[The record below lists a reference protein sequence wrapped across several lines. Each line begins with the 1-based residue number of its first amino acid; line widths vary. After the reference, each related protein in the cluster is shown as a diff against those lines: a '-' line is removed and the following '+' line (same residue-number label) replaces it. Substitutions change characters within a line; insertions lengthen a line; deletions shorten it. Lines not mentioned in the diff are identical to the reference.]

1 LIDFIYNKIVLP
13 LLTYFFKNFS
23 KNKEKFL
30 ERERIIEESWAGLKK
45 YPHLQKRV
53 LIHSASMGEFEQV
66 KPIIE
71 ELKAK
76 DDSLYIICSFFSP
89 SGLNNAKNYK
99 FADKICYLPIDTDE
113 NMERFVQSIKPDIA
127 IIVRYEIWRNLIR
140 SLFHKHIPIILVNA
154 TMPTNNFF
162 RTCFLPRKYL
172 FQTLSLLTTIFTAGS
187 RHTHYFDGLHLKNT
201 EVRTLTDTRFDRIV
215 KYSES
220 INHNEILDTDLF
232 DADELII
239 VAGSIWNV
247 DEDIIIKAV
256 ANVRKSLDVKIR
268 VIYVPHE
275 PTEENLDNLCAKLG
289 PHILYSKLIQC
300 YGEYTIS
307 DLKEKINY
315 RDFVID
321 KVGILLSLYSFA
333 DIAYIGGAFGD
344 GIHSVTEAAVY
355 GIPIISG
362 PKLEKSTDA
371 KNLTKNKALKTINN
385 TKELEDW
392 LKLLIVNKEYRKD
405 LGRMAKEYVYNSAGS
420 SKIVIDRI
428 LDYLNEN
435 EKIK

>member
-1 LIDFIYNKIVLP
+1 MP

-30 ERERIIEESWAGLKK
+30 ERERIVEESWAGLKQ
-45 YPHLQKRV
+45 YPHLKKRV
-53 LIHSASMGEFEQV
+53 LIHSASMGEFEQI

-71 ELKAK
+71 ELKSRNP
-76 DDSLYIICSFFSP
+76 SLYIICSFFSP

-99 FADKICYLPIDTDE
+99 FADKLCYLPIDTKD
-113 NMERFVQSIKPDIA
+113 NMERFVQSINPDIA
-127 IIVRYEIWRNLIR
+127 IIVRYEIWRNFIK

-162 RTCFLPRKYL
+162 RTCFLPRQYL
-172 FQTLSLLTTIFTAGS
+172 YQTLSMLTVILTAGS
-187 RHTHYFDGLHLKNT
+187 RHTNFFDGLHLKYT

-215 KYSES
+215 KYIKD
-220 INHNEILDTDLF
+220 INQTDVLDPNIFADDEIK
-232 DADELII
+232 I
-239 VAGSIWNV
+239 VAGSTWAP
-247 DEDIIIKAV
+247 DEEILIKAV
-256 ANVRKSLDVKIR
+256 ANVRKALDVKIR

-289 PHILYSKLIQC
+289 PHVLYSKLIQC
-300 YGEYTIS
+300 YSKYTVS
-307 DLKEKINY
+307 DLKEKINS

-321 KVGILLSLYSFA
+321 KIGILLCLYSFA

-385 TKELEDW
+385 AKELEDW

-405 LGRMAKEYVYNSAGS
+405 LGRIAKEYVYNSAGS
-420 SKIVIDRI
+420 SKIVTDKII
-428 LDYLNEN
+428 KYLYDNSN
-435 EKIK
+435 TK